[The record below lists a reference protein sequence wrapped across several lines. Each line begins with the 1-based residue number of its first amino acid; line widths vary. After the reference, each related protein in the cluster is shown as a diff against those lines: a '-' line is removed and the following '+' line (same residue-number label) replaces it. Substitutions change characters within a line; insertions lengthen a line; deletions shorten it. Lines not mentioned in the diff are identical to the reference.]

1 MSLQDLLHWMYY
13 TPLLEVAFYLAL
25 FFLALNVAGI
35 VLTRILGILIIRTH
49 NWAQKHK
56 GDDSQRN
63 RNKDL

>member
-1 MSLQDLLHWMYY
+1 MSLHDLLHWMYY

-25 FFLALNVAGI
+25 LFLALNVAGI
-35 VLTRILGILIIRTH
+35 ILTRVLGTLIIRTH
-49 NWAQKHK
+49 NSAQKHK

>member
-1 MSLQDLLHWMYY
+1 MSLHDLLHWMYY

-35 VLTRILGILIIRTH
+35 ILTRVLGTLIVRIH
-49 NWAQKHK
+49 NWALKHK

>member
-1 MSLQDLLHWMYY
+1 MSMHDLLHWMYY

-35 VLTRILGILIIRTH
+35 VLTRILGTLIIRTH

>member
-1 MSLQDLLHWMYY
+1 MSLYDLLHWMYY
-13 TPLLEVAFYLAL
+13 TPLLEVVFYLAL
-25 FFLALNVAGI
+25 LFLALNVAGI
-35 VLTRILGILIIRTH
+35 ILTRVLGTLIVRIH

>member
-25 FFLALNVAGI
+25 LFLALNVAGI
-35 VLTRILGILIIRTH
+35 ILTRVLGTLIVRIH
-49 NWAQKHK
+49 NWALKHK